1 MKPVDVKSSTYI
13 DSGKEIIDKNPNFK
27 FGDIVRMWKYKNI
40 FAKSYVPNWSEE
52 FSRLKNLRTLCR
64 GYMLLL
70 ILMEKKLLDGYTSY
84 TKKNCKET
92 NRIEF
97 QVEKVIKKKVGKLC
111 YIILIIGKAIIIL
124 VTVGLIKMA

>member
-40 FAKSYVPNWSEE
+40 FANSYVPNWSEE

-97 QVEKVIKKKVGKLC
+97 QVEKVIKKKGGKLC